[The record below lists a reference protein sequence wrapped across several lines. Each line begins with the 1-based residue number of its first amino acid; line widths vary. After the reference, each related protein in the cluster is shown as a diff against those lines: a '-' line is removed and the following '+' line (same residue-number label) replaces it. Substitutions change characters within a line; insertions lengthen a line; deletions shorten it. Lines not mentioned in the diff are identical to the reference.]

1 MLREVA
7 LQDLDKILRWRNS
20 PDVRQVMF
28 TDHIIT
34 KDEHLSWWERVK
46 KDNSRENLV
55 YVWKGEDVGVVNFY
69 DIDNSTGEYYWG
81 FYLSDALNSQLTRMQ
96 IWQALEKEAI
106 EYAFNDLNCK
116 RLFCETFRFN
126 QPVNEMHKRFGFK
139 VVAIEKKSKGD
150 KLEEVIIADLTP
162 EIYYKKSSS
171 SLATSS
177 SQVVHVKSELANSTM
192 VFTRLS
198 KRCVFL
204 GSANLGFFTE
214 TFRNKASDYGFEVV
228 CTDIPYGQYMVQ
240 MSDAE
245 SEIRRNSHDYVV
257 FIERIEDFVPVND
270 VLSDDVLPVL
280 QKRWIEYLSFI
291 RNARNKLS
299 GTFLIANST
308 YINTWLSSLDPA
320 ASENKVIFQ
329 CIDKMNSQLSVLCEE
344 MSDSYII
351 DLASLTQKVGRD
363 VAHPG
368 KYWYMAR
375 APFSEYF
382 NNALSQ
388 HLLGIILALEAKTAR
403 VIALDLDNTLWKGV
417 IGDDGI
423 EGIQVGGDYPGNAF
437 KTIQNIFKSFQK
449 RGIALALCSKNTEKI
464 AFEVFEKHPDMV
476 LDKDDL
482 AAWRVNWLPKP
493 DNLRDLSAEL
503 DLGLASFC
511 FIDDNPLEREEV
523 RASLP
528 EVYVPEMPDE
538 ISEWP
543 EYILNLPELAY
554 ISLTDEDR
562 KKAEQYK
569 VRSEIK
575 RGERQSESRED
586 FLKTLEMKLSVE
598 RLSERNQQ
606 RVLQLIKKTNQY
618 NVTTRR
624 HTEAD
629 IKSLLK
635 QGECFAVRLKDRL
648 GSDEIIGV
656 LIVVYEYG
664 NARIDTTLM

>member
-1 MLREVA
+1 M
-7 LQDLDKILRWRNS
+7 
-20 PDVRQVMF
+20 
-28 TDHIIT
+28 
-34 KDEHLSWWERVK
+34 
-46 KDNSRENLV
+46 
-55 YVWKGEDVGVVNFY
+55 
-69 DIDNSTGEYYWG
+69 
-81 FYLSDALNSQLTRMQ
+81 
-96 IWQALEKEAI
+96 
-106 EYAFNDLNCK
+106 
-116 RLFCETFRFN
+116 
-126 QPVNEMHKRFGFK
+126 
-139 VVAIEKKSKGD
+139 
-150 KLEEVIIADLTP
+150 
-162 EIYYKKSSS
+162 
-171 SLATSS
+171 
-177 SQVVHVKSELANSTM
+177 
-192 VFTRLS
+192 
-198 KRCVFL
+198 
-204 GSANLGFFTE
+204 
-214 TFRNKASDYGFEVV
+214 
-228 CTDIPYGQYMVQ
+228 
-240 MSDAE
+240 
-245 SEIRRNSHDYVV
+245 
-257 FIERIEDFVPVND
+257 
-270 VLSDDVLPVL
+270 
-280 QKRWIEYLSFI
+280 
-291 RNARNKLS
+291 
-299 GTFLIANST
+299 
-308 YINTWLSSLDPA
+308 
-320 ASENKVIFQ
+320 
-329 CIDKMNSQLSVLCEE
+329 
-344 MSDSYII
+344 
-351 DLASLTQKVGRD
+351 
-363 VAHPG
+363 
-368 KYWYMAR
+368 
-375 APFSEYF
+375 
-382 NNALSQ
+382 
-388 HLLGIILALEAKTAR
+388 
-403 VIALDLDNTLWKGV
+403 
-417 IGDDGI
+417 
-423 EGIQVGGDYPGNAF
+423 
-437 KTIQNIFKSFQK
+437 
-449 RGIALALCSKNTEKI
+449 I

-664 NARIDTTLM
+664 NARIDTLLLSCRVLGRGVETALLAWLYSHITKKNIKIIIGEVIPTERNQPVRDIYTQHGFIDLGNYMYELRLSEKKIEMPEWIRLE